1 MITFGEASG
10 VERERGILRDLVEV
24 WDVGDMNS
32 FESHCFD
39 FQREKIKTTR
49 KHSWDTE
56 GNRERERER
65 EFLMWVLVN
74 GGYLL

>member
-39 FQREKIKTTR
+39 F
-49 KHSWDTE
+49 
-56 GNRERERER
+56 
-65 EFLMWVLVN
+65 
-74 GGYLL
+74 